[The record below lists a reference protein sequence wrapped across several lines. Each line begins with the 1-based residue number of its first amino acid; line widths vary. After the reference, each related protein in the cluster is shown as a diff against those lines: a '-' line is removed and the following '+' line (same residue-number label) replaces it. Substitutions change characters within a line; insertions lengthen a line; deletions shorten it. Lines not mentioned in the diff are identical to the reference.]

1 MPVFSPFIRYFDE
14 VARRGSIRRAAD
26 RLNVAPSAVNR
37 QILKLEHELGA
48 PLFERLPRGLRLT
61 AAGEILVESVRRW
74 QQDYGR
80 TRAQLEE
87 LRGLRRGHVSLAVV
101 EGIIAEFLPAV
112 LARFNRAYPLVSFTA
127 NVHGSEGVLRRLR
140 AGEVEIGILF
150 NPPLSPAIRIV
161 QATRFRLGAV
171 VPPGHPLTKK
181 RAIKLRD
188 CADYPAILSAE
199 TVSLRAVL
207 DAALAKTRVRLRP
220 VAESNSIA
228 VIKALARSGVG
239 VAYLTTI
246 DLALETGVGDLVY
259 IALQDTAIPAST
271 LSVCVAA
278 ERHLSPAAALL
289 VEHLSETLARLG
301 GQKMGD
307 NGEGN

>member
-14 VARRGSIRRAAD
+14 VARQGSIRRAAD

-37 QILKLEHELGA
+37 QILKLESELGA

-74 QQDYGR
+74 QQDFTR
-80 TRAQLEE
+80 ARAQLEE
-87 LRGLRRGHVSLAVV
+87 LRGLRRGHVTLAVA
-101 EGIIAEFLPAV
+101 EGVIAEFLPDV
-112 LARFNRAYPLVSFTA
+112 LAGFNRAYPLVSFAA

-150 NPPLSPAIRIV
+150 NPPLSPGVRIV
-161 QATRFRLGAV
+161 QAKRFRLGAV

-181 RAIKLRD
+181 NAVRLRD

-199 TVSLRAVL
+199 AVSLRAVL
-207 DAALAKTRVRLRP
+207 DAALAKTRVRLKP
-220 VAESNSIA
+220 AAESNSIA
-228 VIKALARSGVG
+228 VMKALARRGVG
-239 VAYLTTI
+239 IAYLTTI
-246 DLALETGVGDLVY
+246 DIALEAGSGELVY
-259 IALQDTAIPAST
+259 IALEDKAIPAST

-289 VEHLSETLARLG
+289 VEHFGERLARL
-301 GQKMGD
+301 
-307 NGEGN
+307 